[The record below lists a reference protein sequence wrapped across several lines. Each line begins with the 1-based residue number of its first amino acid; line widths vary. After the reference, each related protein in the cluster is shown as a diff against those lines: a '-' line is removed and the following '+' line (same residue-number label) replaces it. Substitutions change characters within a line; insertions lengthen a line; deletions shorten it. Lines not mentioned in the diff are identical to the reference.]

1 MLRINL
7 LPAYIAQ
14 KRRVRN
20 AIIGMVALFALVTG
34 GMLAY
39 QFMVLQP
46 EVARKEQEANDMQA
60 RADAVTAYKQET
72 TRIRTQVAPLQDKV
86 QFVNLVRYH
95 NTIRQKIYR
104 NVARYTYKQV
114 EYNSMAV
121 TGNTLAVSGYVRQ
134 ISDIGRFYIT
144 LFGNPD
150 ITAVSLTSP
159 IPGWPVGSG
168 QQQQAQQ
175 VNPNGN
181 GPLRPAYPV
190 AAAATLVGA
199 VSPPQVPASAMALP
213 GGGAAGGGAA
223 AAGMAGMPPGTP
235 TDGSGEV
242 PPPGDE
248 PVVP

>member
-20 AIIGMVALFALVTG
+20 AIIGMIALFSLVTG
-34 GMLAY
+34 LGLAY

-46 EVARKEQEANDMQA
+46 EVAKLEQDANDMQA
-60 RADAVTAYKQET
+60 RADAVTAYKAET
-72 TRIRTQVAPLQDKV
+72 SRIRTKVAPLQEKV
-86 QFVNLVRYH
+86 QFVELIRYH

-159 IPGWPVGSG
+159 IPGWPVGVGG
-168 QQQQAQQ
+168 QQQPQQ

-181 GPLRPAYPV
+181 GPLKPAYPV
-190 AAAATLVGA
+190 AATATLVRA
-199 VSPPQVPASAMALP
+199 VAPPQVPPSAMAP
-213 GGGAAGGGAA
+213 VGGAGGGAA
-223 AAGMAGMPPGTP
+223 AAGVPGIP
-235 TDGSGEV
+235 GDGAPIGPAADTI
-242 PPPGDE
+242 PPPDAPAE
-248 PVVP
+248 P